1 MLRLPYKARDVKQQL
16 RAKGFTE
23 EKDHN
28 HFYYY
33 LHYGDKRTSIFTKI
47 SHNATD
53 IDDTLCSQMAKQVRL
68 RNRQFSDLIECSL
81 KYEGYIAILVEAKI
95 LRPPQKPIPSR

>member
-1 MLRLPYKARDVKQQL
+1 MKQQL
-16 RAKGFTE
+16 KAKGFTE
-23 EKDHN
+23 ETEHN

-53 IDDTLCSQMAKQVRL
+53 IDDNLCSQMAKQIRL

-81 KYEGYIAILVEAKI
+81 KYEGYISILVEARI
-95 LRPPQKPIPSR
+95 LTPAQKPNASR